1 MSNPAVD
8 HQIQIALR
16 DDQKAEKFA
25 EHIVE
30 LAAQIVNA
38 TFKFSQNVRSTY
50 ESELIPKRRFGDK
63 NFDEIDQAKLALGA
77 FSFFMH
83 VLDRYLLRMDTK
95 IIRDAVF
102 DFLFEN
108 LVQQVY
114 AKSFT
119 GPLSQ
124 TKKFILNH
132 YDRRTWQLAEAPT
145 IFGEGPEDRNSAMWR
160 AGRAICEEDL
170 GRDDRRLLVIVGTH
184 LMQGLESLALADHIT
199 RMAEVLCLPSH
210 LRKTA

>member
-8 HQIQIALR
+8 HQVQIALH

-25 EHIVE
+25 EHIAE

-38 TFKFSQNVRSTY
+38 TFKFAQDVKTTY
-50 ESELIPKRRFGDK
+50 ESGQLPKRRLGDK

-95 IIRDAVF
+95 IMGDAVF
-102 DFLFEN
+102 DFIFES
-108 LVQQVY
+108 LIQPVY
-114 AKSFT
+114 AKCFT
-119 GPLSQ
+119 GSLAQ
-124 TKKFILNH
+124 TEKYILDH

-145 IFGEGPEDRNSAMWR
+145 IFGEAPEDENTAIWR
-160 AGRAICEEDL
+160 AGRAICEDDL
-170 GRDDRRLLVIVGTH
+170 GRDDRRLGIVVETH
-184 LMQGLESLALADHIT
+184 LMRGLEGLALADQIT
-199 RMAEVLCLPSH
+199 AMAEVLCLPGH

>member
-1 MSNPAVD
+1 MSNSAVD
-8 HQIQIALR
+8 HQVQIALR

-25 EHIVE
+25 EHIAE

-38 TFKFSQNVRSTY
+38 TFKFADDVKSAY
-50 ESELIPKRRFGDK
+50 ESQLIPKRRFGDK
-63 NFDEIDQAKLALGA
+63 NFDETDHAKLALGA

-83 VLDRYLLRMDTK
+83 VLDRYFIPMDTK

-102 DFLFEN
+102 DFIFEN

-119 GPLSQ
+119 GPLPQ
-124 TKKFILNH
+124 TEKFILNH
-132 YDRRTWQLAEAPT
+132 CDRRTGQLAEALT

-160 AGRAICEEDL
+160 AGQAICEEDL

-199 RMAEVLCLPSH
+199 RMREALCVPSQ